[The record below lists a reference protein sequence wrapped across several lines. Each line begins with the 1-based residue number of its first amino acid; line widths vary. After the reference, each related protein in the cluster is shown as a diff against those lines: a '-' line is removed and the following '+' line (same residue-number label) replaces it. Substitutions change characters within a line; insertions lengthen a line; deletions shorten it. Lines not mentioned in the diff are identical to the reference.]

1 MSKVVKGAKKLIKK
15 GGEMIAAPFE
25 AAWHT
30 GEAVIDLVGGDTS
43 GFTENISKASGDIT
57 KSMTGSNRLKNL
69 TAAGTSY
76 GLLNFNKGSE
86 FLEKATGWDIDNSN
100 AEAAEKAAQAAYDA
114 EVAEANAAA
123 QRNRRANLLA
133 TRKSLTPSLSKS
145 SQGGTGSG
153 TNNNANS
160 GTGGIILG

>member
-30 GEAVIDLVGGDTS
+30 GEAFIDLVGGDTS
-43 GFTENISKASGDIT
+43 GFTENISKAAGDSV

-69 TAAGTSY
+69 ASAGTAY
-76 GLLNFNKGSE
+76 GLLNFNQGSE

-100 AEAAEKAAQAAYDA
+100 AEAAERAAQEEYQRQVD
-114 EVAEANAAA
+114 EANAAA

-133 TRKSLTPSLSKS
+133 TRKSLTPTLSKS
-145 SQGGTGSG
+145 SQGGATAG
-153 TNNNANS
+153 TNNNVN
-160 GTGGIILG
+160 GMGGIILG